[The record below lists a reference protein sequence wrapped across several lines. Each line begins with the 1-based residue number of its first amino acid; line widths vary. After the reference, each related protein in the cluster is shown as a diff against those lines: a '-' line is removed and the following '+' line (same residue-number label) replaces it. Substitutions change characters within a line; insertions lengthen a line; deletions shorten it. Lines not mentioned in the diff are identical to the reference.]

1 MAQDIEHISLEEFL
15 RHVAESLERARQAS
29 NGVVLEDQGNTYR
42 IIFEGG
48 NSDALATRAA
58 TDPFLALG
66 GAFESAEPSDVTN
79 QKLECLAAAYQN
91 QRVVL

>member
-66 GAFESAEPSDVTN
+66 GAFESAEPSDVAN
-79 QKLECLAAAYQN
+79 HKHDYLADAYQGK
-91 QRVVL
+91 RTS